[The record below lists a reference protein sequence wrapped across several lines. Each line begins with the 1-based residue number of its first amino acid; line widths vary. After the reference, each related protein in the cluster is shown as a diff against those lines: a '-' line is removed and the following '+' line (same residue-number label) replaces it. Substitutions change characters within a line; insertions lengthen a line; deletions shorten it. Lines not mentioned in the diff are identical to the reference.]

1 MPSSRIPAPAGEP
14 AGGGGRL
21 RGVIPPLVTPFLPDG
36 GLDLASFEA
45 NLESLGASDL
55 TGYLVLGSNGEAA
68 SLEEEEKLAL
78 LRSARKPA
86 GGRVLL
92 AGTGLESTRGT
103 IAFTRKAADVGVDMA
118 LVLTPCYY
126 KPQMT
131 VAALR
136 RHFEA
141 VAEASPIPILLY
153 SVPVFTG
160 LPFPAALAPALASHP
175 RVLGMKE
182 SSGDINLMGR
192 IVPTVPSSF
201 AVLCG
206 SGPVFYPALCV
217 GSSGG
222 VLAVANCAP
231 RPVAALYRA
240 FEKGDHA
247 RARRLQEALTPL
259 AVAVTATH
267 GVAGLK
273 VAMDLAGRRG
283 GAVRAPLLPVAP
295 GVRDELRLLLE
306 TAEAAV

>member
-1 MPSSRIPAPAGEP
+1 VGSPAPPPSGET
-14 AGGGGRL
+14 AGGRARL
-21 RGVIPPLVTPFLPDG
+21 CGVIPPLVTPFLPDG

-45 NLESLGASDL
+45 NLESLGGFDL
-55 TGYLVLGSNGEAA
+55 AGYLVLGSNGEAA
-68 SLEEEEKLAL
+68 SLEEDEKIAL
-78 LRSARKPA
+78 LRAARKRA

-103 IAFTRKAADVGVDMA
+103 IAFTRKAADAGVDMA

-126 KPQMT
+126 KPQMS
-131 VAALR
+131 VDALR

-141 VAEASPIPILLY
+141 VGEASPIPVLLY

-160 LPFPAALAPALASHP
+160 IPWPAGLAPALACHP
-175 RVLGMKE
+175 RILGMKE
-182 SSGDINLMGR
+182 SSGDLGLMGR
-192 IVPTVPSSF
+192 IVASVPPSF

-217 GSSGG
+217 GSPGG

-240 FEKGDHA
+240 FESGDHA
-247 RARRLQEALTPL
+247 RARRLQEALSPL

-283 GAVRAPLLPVAP
+283 GSVRPPLLPVASA
-295 GVRDELRLLLE
+295 VREELRALLDR
-306 TAEAAV
+306 AEGALA